1 MSTVDQ
7 YLVWP
12 IFHMMCV
19 HHPTMILHTGMV
31 FCVTNIYTGYHN
43 NDGVQLKFYGNCLQK
58 KITVACGRKDMKNF
72 SVTKSSEGE
81 KNEQQ
86 SNTLHVSLI
95 EASTYLGKE

>member
-43 NDGVQLKFYGNCLQK
+43 NDGVQLKFYGNGLQK
-58 KITVACGRKDMKNF
+58 NNRRMREERFDKCF
-72 SVTKSSEGE
+72 S
-81 KNEQQ
+81 NEI
-86 SNTLHVSLI
+86 LR
-95 EASTYLGKE
+95 G